1 MVVDAEV
8 DDPVEATLFGCLA
21 ADDQDP
27 SGLAAP
33 KIAAGALRSL
43 ESRQQAFR
51 ERPGRR
57 REGLGERVDDG
68 RRAEHVPLRREAL
81 AADRGCGRDA
91 GVARVDGRRSG
102 RVDDGDLAKVAQVV
116 GRRQP
121 GERGDRRFAAPQ
133 QLERERAVAA
143 QREGLRRH
151 RADARRRPRNDRP
164 GAERATLDADAELPC
179 RRVSRDQGVGH
190 EPARS
195 EAL

>member
-1 MVVDAEV
+1 MVVDPEV

-21 ADDQDP
+21 PDDQDP

-33 KIAAGALRSL
+33 KIAARSL
-43 ESRQQAFR
+43 RTLEPRQQAFR
-51 ERPGRR
+51 ERPGCR

-68 RRAEHVPLRREAL
+68 RRAEHVPLRREVL

-91 GVARVDGRRSG
+91 GGARVDGRRSG
-102 RVDDGDLAKVAQVV
+102 RVDDGDLSKVAQIVS
-116 GRRQP
+116 RRQP
-121 GERGDRRFAAPQ
+121 GERGGRRFAAAQ
-133 QLERERAVAA
+133 QLERERAVAS
-143 QREGLRRH
+143 QRERLRRH
-151 RADARRRPRNDRP
+151 RTNARRRPRNGRT
-164 GAERATLDADAELPC
+164 GAERATLNADAELPC